1 VQWNRFYVC
10 AHVSRKCENCRKCF
24 ARAVFLKISAGSVY
38 VLARPDDMPQ
48 FYQKGNT
55 LGNDLGLCA
64 LNDNIREMMCF
75 FGLVLKTS
83 SRSAI
88 LQRSWSM
95 FLLETK
101 EE

>member
-1 VQWNRFYVC
+1 MPAPVF
-10 AHVSRKCENCRKCF
+10 RKTAPTMFNVLLARPFRKD
-24 ARAVFLKISAGSVY
+24 AANLAY
-38 VLARPDDMPQ
+38 VLARPEDVPQ
-48 FYQKGNT
+48 FYQKGQYAGNM
-55 LGNDLGLCA
+55 LGWCA

-88 LQRSWSM
+88 LQRSWGM